1 MFKLKYKLLVATLA
15 SVCILIV
22 PATASAN
29 TPVTCPD
36 GYETSFTSTQTYE
49 DACGNHKTGT
59 QRGDDAEAQEATNPT
74 RGANFDGDCKDG
86 DSASGVKDGK
96 IDKSECGIIGYIVT
110 FTNVLSALVGIVIV
124 IMIAVGGIQ
133 YTTARDDP
141 QAVSAAKNRIRNA
154 ILALVFYLFG
164 FAFLQYLIPGGIF

>member
-1 MFKLKYKLLVATLA
+1 MFKIKYKLLVAGLAGFIVLLTPAVALA
-15 SVCILIV
+15 S
-22 PATASAN
+22 

-36 GYETSFTSTQTYE
+36 GFDTFITNAQTYE

-59 QRGDDAEAQEATNPT
+59 QQGDDAEAEQAASAAVNPT
-74 RGANFDGDCKDG
+74 RGANFEGDCKPG
-86 DSASGVKDGK
+86 AGK
-96 IDKSECGIIGYIVT
+96 SLDKTNCGIIGYIVT
-110 FTNVLSALVGIVIV
+110 FTNVLSALVGIVVV